1 MIFSLFMENTLMRLI
16 YGLVLAVLFNGCAS
30 YSNWQPVAD
39 PSNDRNAANLGRDTE
54 ECKQLASQAGAV
66 GTETAK
72 GVAVGGLLGAAAG
85 AAIGAVAGNPG
96 AGAAVGAAAGGIGGG
111 ASTGIDA
118 DSQYKRA
125 YINCMR
131 GRGHNIIN

>member
-1 MIFSLFMENTLMRLI
+1 MMLKKIHFV
-16 YGLVLAVLFNGCAS
+16 LVGALVSGCAS

-39 PSNDRNAANLGRDTE
+39 PANDKNAANLGVDTE
-54 ECKQLASQAGAV
+54 QCRQLASQAGAV

-72 GVAVGGLLGAAAG
+72 GVAAGGLLGAAAG

-96 AGAAVGAAAGGIGGG
+96 AGAAIGAAAGGIGGG
-111 ASTGIDA
+111 TATGVSA
-118 DSQYKRA
+118 DDQYKRA

>member
-1 MIFSLFMENTLMRLI
+1 MQKSPFILM
-16 YGLVLAVLFNGCAS
+16 AVLFSGCAS

-39 PSNDRNAANLGRDTE
+39 PSNDRNAANLGVDTE
-54 ECKQLASQAGAV
+54 QCRQLASQAGSV

-85 AAIGAVAGNPG
+85 AAIGAVAGDPG
-96 AGAAVGAAAGGIGGG
+96 GGAAIGAAAGGIGGG
-111 ASTGIDA
+111 TATGVSA
-118 DSQYKRA
+118 DDQYKRS

>member
-1 MIFSLFMENTLMRLI
+1 MHKTQWVLLVALFS
-16 YGLVLAVLFNGCAS
+16 GCAS

-39 PSNDRNAANLGRDTE
+39 PANDRNAANLGVDTE
-54 ECKQLASQAGAV
+54 QCRQLASQAGAV

-72 GVAVGGLLGAAAG
+72 GVAAGGLLGAAAG

-96 AGAAVGAAAGGIGGG
+96 AGAAIGAAAGGIGGG
-111 ASTGIDA
+111 ATTGISA
-118 DSQYKRA
+118 DDQYKRA

>member
-1 MIFSLFMENTLMRLI
+1 MKAIPLIFM
-16 YGLVLAVLFNGCAS
+16 LVLFSGCAS

-39 PSNDRNAANLGRDTE
+39 PSNDKNAANLGVDTE
-54 ECKQLASQAGAV
+54 QCRQLASQAGSVA
-66 GTETAK
+66 TETAK

-96 AGAAVGAAAGGIGGG
+96 AGAAIGASAGGIGGG
-111 ASTGIDA
+111 AGTGISA
-118 DSQYKRA
+118 DDQYKRA

>member
-1 MIFSLFMENTLMRLI
+1 MQKIPFILM
-16 YGLVLAVLFNGCAS
+16 AVLFSGCAS

-39 PSNDRNAANLGRDTE
+39 PSNDRNAANLGVDTE
-54 ECKQLASQAGAV
+54 QCRQLASQAGSV

-85 AAIGAVAGNPG
+85 AAIGAVAGDPG
-96 AGAAVGAAAGGIGGG
+96 GGAAIGAAAGGIGGG
-111 ASTGIDA
+111 TATGVSA
-118 DSQYKRA
+118 DDQYKRS

>member
-1 MIFSLFMENTLMRLI
+1 MQKIPFILMAVIFS
-16 YGLVLAVLFNGCAS
+16 GCAS

-39 PSNDRNAANLGRDTE
+39 PSNDRNAANLGVDTE
-54 ECKQLASQAGAV
+54 QCRQLASQAGSV

-85 AAIGAVAGNPG
+85 AAIGAVAGDPG
-96 AGAAVGAAAGGIGGG
+96 GGAAIGAAAGGIGGG
-111 ASTGIDA
+111 TATGVSA
-118 DSQYKRA
+118 DDQYKRS

>member
-1 MIFSLFMENTLMRLI
+1 MSRFVSILI
-16 YGLVLAVLFNGCAS
+16 LGLLSGCAS
-30 YSNWQPVAD
+30 YSGWQPVVD
-39 PSNDRNAANLGRDTE
+39 PGNDRNAANIGVDTE
-54 ECKQLASQAGAV
+54 ACRQLASQAGST

-96 AGAAVGAAAGGIGGG
+96 GGAAIGAAAGGLGGG
-111 ASTGIDA
+111 ATTGISA
-118 DSQYKRA
+118 DDQYKRA

-131 GRGHNIIN
+131 GRGHNVVN